1 MGALIWEDNKSL
13 QDMRI
18 DINGGCGVQD
28 GGRCMEDKKYHY
40 KVTED
45 GTDVLDQ
52 NDEVVVGVQRSRKQ
66 WNISRSM
73 GRSWNKVSPFCLEGG

>member
-1 MGALIWEDNKSL
+1 M

-52 NDEVVVGVQRSRKQ
+52 NDEVVVQCPTEQEAVEYIKEHGEKPE
-66 WNISRSM
+66 I
-73 GRSWNKVSPFCLEGG
+73 VSPFCLERR

>member
-52 NDEVVVGVQRSRKQ
+52 NDEVVVQCPTEQEAVEYIKEHGEK
-66 WNISRSM
+66 
-73 GRSWNKVSPFCLEGG
+73 PE